1 MPNFYRKHENN
12 EMNDNTFN
20 EEKQNTAI
28 DLIIT
33 LVVKELSEES
43 GRNPSEILPEFLASK
58 TGRLLCDG
66 NSKLWWSGPSD
77 IAEQYKSEQ
86 IGIKSER
93 NSSL

>member
-1 MPNFYRKHENN
+1 MQELT
-12 EMNDNTFN
+12 DNSFT

-43 GRNPSEILPEFLASK
+43 GRNLSEILPEFLASK
-58 TGRLLCDG
+58 TGKLLCDG

-86 IGIKSER
+86 KR
-93 NSSL
+93 